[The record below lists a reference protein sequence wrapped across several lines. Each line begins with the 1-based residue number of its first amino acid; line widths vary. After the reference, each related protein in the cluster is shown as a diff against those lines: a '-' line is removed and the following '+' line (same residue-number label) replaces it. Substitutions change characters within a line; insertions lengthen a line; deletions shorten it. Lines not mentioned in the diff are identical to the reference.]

1 MKNLNRSLLAA
12 ALLCSAATASAS
24 ILVANDNFVAGP
36 KSTSVK
42 AVTSGEG
49 WTGGWQS
56 KTPDTVR
63 INTAA
68 GAASGALEFV
78 GNADKSAY
86 RNFAE
91 SQDGGLLVDFTF
103 QFSGALV
110 NNTFMGLW
118 FGDHTG
124 PNIGLKANCDTG
136 KEIVNKVVVPCTKD
150 LFVRIAGTGGVY
162 LPGSE
167 VVAGVT
173 YHLFGHL
180 YKDAGAG
187 TYNRF
192 DAWLNPTA
200 AEMQSLT
207 GWDAS
212 ARGVTALQSID
223 TIGFRTA
230 NIAKGTTLRVDDLNF
245 AEVPEPGSVALFGL
259 ALAGMGALRRRRE
272 A

>member
-1 MKNLNRSLLAA
+1 MNKLTPSLLAA
-12 ALLCSAATASAS
+12 ALLCGAGSASAN
-24 ILVANDNFVAGP
+24 ILIANDIFVAG
-36 KSTSVK
+36 KTNSIK
-42 AVTSGEG
+42 DVTSGDG
-49 WTGGWQS
+49 WTGGWQT
-56 KTPDTVR
+56 KAATTVR
-63 INTAA
+63 ITTPV
-68 GAASGALEFV
+68 GSSSGALEFV
-78 GNADKSAY
+78 GNNDKAAY
-86 RNFAE
+86 RNFA
-91 SQDGGLLVDFTF
+91 DGQADGLLVDFTF
-103 QFSGALV
+103 QFSGTLV

-124 PNIGLKANCDTG
+124 PNIGLKTNCDTG

-150 LFVRIAGTGGVY
+150 LFVRMAGTGGVY

-212 ARGVTALQSID
+212 ARGVTGLHSID

-259 ALAGMGALRRRRE
+259 ALAGMGALRRRRKT
-272 A
+272 